1 MKKIIGIVL
10 VLLSIA
16 VFSAFAAP
24 KVDAGIVGVWGVDS
38 KGGYEFK
45 ADGTFIMEGSVKYL
59 FTATDGVW
67 KYWMEVS
74 PKSAVTADYK
84 LSADGKNLQ
93 INLKKGHPFQKLI
106 RVK

>member
-1 MKKIIGIVL
+1 MKKIMFIIS
-10 VLLSIA
+10 VLLSMVA
-16 VFSAFAAP
+16 FSAIATP
-24 KVDAGIVGVWGVDS
+24 KVDPGIVGVWGVDS

-59 FTATDGVW
+59 FTATDCVW

-74 PKSAVTADYK
+74 PKSGVTAEYK
-84 LSADGKNLQ
+84 LSADGKSLQ
-93 INLKKGHPFQKLI
+93 INLKKGHPLQKLI

>member
-1 MKKIIGIVL
+1 MNKRVN
-10 VLLSIA
+10 VVVFFLLALAIA
-16 VFSAFAAP
+16 ASAAP
-24 KVDAGIVGVWGVDS
+24 KVDPGIVGVWGVDS

-59 FTATDGVW
+59 FDASDGVW
-67 KYWMEVS
+67 HYWWEAS

-84 LSADGKNLQ
+84 LSTDKKSLQ
-93 INLKKGHPFQKLI
+93 INMKKGHPLQKLI